1 MTSRAELKRAYKER
15 KAPMGVFVVRHL
27 ASGRFL
33 LQAALDLQA
42 GMNRLQVEI
51 TPSTNPNRALLAD
64 WRADGREGFEIRVL
78 DELAPKDE
86 PGWDPRE
93 ELEALK
99 GLWQERLVAEGGTPY

>member
-1 MTSRAELKRAYKER
+1 VTSRADLKRAWKER
-15 KAPMGVFVVRHL
+15 RAPMGVFVIRHL

-33 LQAALDLQA
+33 LHAALDLRA

-64 WRADGREGFEIRVL
+64 WQADGRAGFEIRVV

-93 ELEALK
+93 ELGALK
-99 GLWQERLVAEGGTPY
+99 ALWQERLVAEGGTPY